1 MKKFNPT
8 LNTVFTDDGK
18 PVIAPMGQPSGA
30 IIESI
35 GENLNVMTLGD
46 GTFSGTKI
54 PGQGVFAKMLM
65 DEGVRV
71 LDAGELPKIILKNE
85 DGKCQSD

>member
-1 MKKFNPT
+1 MKKFDPT

-18 PVIAPMGQPSGA
+18 PVIAPGYSPSGG

-46 GTFSGTKI
+46 GTVIYFDNFGNI
-54 PGQGVFAKMLM
+54 VNP
-65 DEGVRV
+65 
-71 LDAGELPKIILKNE
+71 
-85 DGKCQSD
+85 

>member
-1 MKKFNPT
+1 MKKFDPT
-8 LNTVFTDDGK
+8 LNTVFTDYGK

-46 GTFSGTKI
+46 GTVIYFDNFGNI
-54 PGQGVFAKMLM
+54 VNP
-65 DEGVRV
+65 
-71 LDAGELPKIILKNE
+71 
-85 DGKCQSD
+85 